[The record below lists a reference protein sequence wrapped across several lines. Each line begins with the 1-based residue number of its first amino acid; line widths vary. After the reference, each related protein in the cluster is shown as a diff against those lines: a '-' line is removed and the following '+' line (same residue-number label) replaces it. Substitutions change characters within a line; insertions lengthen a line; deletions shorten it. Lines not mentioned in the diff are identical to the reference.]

1 MTKRCL
7 YESIDIVEYSD
18 NIDLGSLHD
27 CYLLLSRIRRFKI
40 YTFTN
45 PGPLKIRI
53 RNKSKIIRFKE
64 TTRMTRAKLNMLIYE
79 KGMERDLGPGIV
91 RIEERDLGLGPWF
104 DNKKVEALFE
114 ALFV

>member
-7 YESIDIVEYSD
+7 YESIDIEYSD

-53 RNKSKIIRFKE
+53 RNKNKIIRFKE

-91 RIEERDLGLGPWF
+91 RIEEEGRDLMK
-104 DNKKVEALFE
+104 DKKEVEALFE